1 MPVVVSVTLS
11 RCSVAAHVPSST
23 MIRLAAGGYCGSAFS
38 SRSGRSGY
46 SASSASVSIWRSRS
60 LPSPT
65 DRVLSGQSGSTSA
78 IGRSSSAD
86 FQNSQKRYHWR

>member
-1 MPVVVSVTLS
+1 
-11 RCSVAAHVPSST
+11 

-46 SASSASVSIWRSRS
+46 WATSASVSSSRSWS
-60 LPSPT
+60 LPSLT
-65 DRVLSGQSGSTSA
+65 ERDLSGQSGSTSA
-78 IGRSSSAD
+78 IGRSSSAL